1 MSMKV
6 SIVFPAYNEED
17 NVEKLHELIKTTM
30 QKSGRDF
37 EIIAVENG
45 SNDKTLARLKKLSP
59 LKVVVFPRNYGQ
71 TSALDAGI
79 HASSGEVVALLDGDL
94 QNDPRDI
101 PAMLQKLDEGYDAV
115 AGWRK
120 NRQDTF
126 GRRILSQ
133 CANWLT
139 RKVLEIELHDYA
151 CALKV
156 FRKKFISGIHLY
168 GEMHVFLPAILAS
181 RGARLTEMAVSHHAR
196 PAGFSKHSFLKAVK
210 DIADL
215 FTVKFMFSY
224 AARPL
229 LFFGGW
235 GAASITLAFVSAG
248 IAVLST
254 FTEGIHIIDS
264 PYTLLAVM
272 FLILGFIL
280 VMMGFLAELML
291 RIYYEGRKETPYV
304 ISEVFENKF

>member
-1 MSMKV
+1 MAKV

-17 NVEKLHELIKTTM
+17 NVEKLHELIKATM

-45 SNDKTLARLKKLSP
+45 SKDKTLERLKKLSP
-59 LKVVVFPRNYGQ
+59 LKIVVFPRNYGQ

-79 HASSGEVVALLDGDL
+79 HAASGEVVALLDGDL

-101 PAMLQKLDEGYDAV
+101 PAMLQKLDEGYDV
-115 AGWRK
+115 VVGWRK

-126 GRRILSQ
+126 GRRILSR

-139 RKVLEIELHDYA
+139 RQVLEIELHDYA

-181 RGARLTEMAVSHHAR
+181 RGARLTEVAVTHHAR
-196 PAGFSKHSFLKAVK
+196 PAGFSKHSFLKAAK

-215 FTVKFMFSY
+215 FTVKFLFSY

-235 GAASITLAFVSAG
+235 GAASIVLAFISAG
-248 IAVLST
+248 IAVLAT
-254 FTEGIHIIDS
+254 FAEGIHIIDS

-272 FLILGFIL
+272 FLVLGFIL
-280 VMMGFLAELML
+280 MMMGFLAELML

-304 ISEVFENKF
+304 ISEVLENKL